1 MFYQLYKQE
10 VEAWIAKRRQ
20 ALWVLRQGERWKRVR
35 EVVGSRK
42 PIQRV
47 LGAWKGAGVQ
57 GVVWDHVAFPRGRAV
72 GEGGALRS

>member
-1 MFYQLYKQE
+1 M
-10 VEAWIAKRRQ
+10 
-20 ALWVLRQGERWKRVR
+20 R

-47 LGAWKGAGVQ
+47 LGAWKGAGVK
-57 GVVWDHVAFPRGRAV
+57 GVVWDYAAFSKGKAV

>member
-1 MFYQLYKQE
+1 ML
-10 VEAWIAKRRQ
+10 RR
-20 ALWVLRQGERWKRVR
+20 GERWKRVR

-47 LGAWKGAGVQ
+47 LGAWRGAGVK
-57 GVVWDHVAFPRGRAV
+57 GVAWDHAAFPKGKAV

>member
-1 MFYQLYKQE
+1 VKEM
-10 VEAWIAKRRQ
+10 
-20 ALWVLRQGERWKRVR
+20 G
-35 EVVGSRK
+35 GSRK